1 MAPQISDDE
10 IDDLLYFA
18 RTGDKDELTTLI
30 SSLAEREKVS
40 PAGILASANDEGKS
54 TCLHMATG
62 NGHLGESFVFILLSL
77 FGLPLIAVLFIHHIF
92 IGDPTN
98 SLTHPAADI
107 VKFLLDHFASAPK
120 EEKQAFLDAPNEYG
134 NTGLHW
140 AALGGHL
147 DVVKLLIDNGASPAL
162 ANDKNYIP
170 LDLASFGEKIEVI
183 DYFLAQVREM
193 EDDNADGD
201 EGEALSGAVE
211 GVQLEDD
218 EVVKEK
224 PGTGKEGAAE
234 KN

>member
-30 SSLAEREKVS
+30 SSLAEREKVP
-40 PAGILASANDEGKS
+40 PAGILAGAKDEGKS

-62 NGHLGESFVFILLSL
+62 NGHLGESF
-77 FGLPLIAVLFIHHIF
+77 
-92 IGDPTN
+92 
-98 SLTHPAADI
+98 
-107 VKFLLDHFASAPK
+107 FLLDHFAPAPK

-193 EDDNADGD
+193 EDENADGD

-224 PGTGKEGAAE
+224 PGTGKEAAAE